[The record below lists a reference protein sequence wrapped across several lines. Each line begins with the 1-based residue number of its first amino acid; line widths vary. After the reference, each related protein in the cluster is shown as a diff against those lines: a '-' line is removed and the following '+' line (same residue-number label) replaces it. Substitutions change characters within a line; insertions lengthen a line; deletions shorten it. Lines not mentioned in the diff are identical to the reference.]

1 MVGRSA
7 AEDLIKKFWEEFL
20 KNDFISINHLLELQD
35 KFSRLLMKCE
45 ELRKSRDKWRVRAE
59 NAEKEIRH
67 LQTMGNS

>member
-7 AEDLIKKFWEEFL
+7 AEDLIKKFWEELL

-45 ELRKSRDKWRVRAE
+45 ELRKSRDKSRVRAE